1 MNLFIK
7 TRISLNYRKVLKGF
21 TLELFKALKPPL
33 MPLEVERFDGCKT
46 NDEVHLKVG
55 PLKQQWI
62 SIITNDFDD
71 ETECGFIDEGKVI
84 PPPLRY
90 WHHTHRIVKIT
101 EDESEIQ
108 DDIQFTTGFKILDI
122 LVYPVLY
129 LQFAVRP
136 SAYRK
141 YFQK

>member
-1 MNLFIK
+1 MNLLIK
-7 TRISLNYRKVLKGF
+7 TRIPLNYREVFKGF
-21 TLELFKALKPPL
+21 TAELFKALKPPL

-71 ETECGFIDEGKVI
+71 ETQCGFIDEGKVI

-90 WHHTHRIVKIT
+90 WHHTHRIVKIS

-108 DDIQFTTGFKILDI
+108 DDIQFTTGFKILDA

-136 SAYRK
+136 PAYRK